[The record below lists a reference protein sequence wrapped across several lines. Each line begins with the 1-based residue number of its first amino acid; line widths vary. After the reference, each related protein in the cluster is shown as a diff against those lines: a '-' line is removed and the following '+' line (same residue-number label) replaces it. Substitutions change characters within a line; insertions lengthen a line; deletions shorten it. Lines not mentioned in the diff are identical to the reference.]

1 MSSAPEKVY
10 VVIATHN
17 AMPWV
22 ERCFTS
28 IRNSSY
34 PLTTVVVDNASVD
47 ETVVTIARDFPEVT
61 IITNAVNLGFG
72 AANNQ
77 GMNRALRDGAD
88 YIFLLNQDT
97 WIFPDTVE
105 KLVEAVRREPQ
116 FGIASPIHYCADEK
130 TYDDAFCSYLVKEY
144 AEQPDMLPQ
153 GIYPAPFIN
162 AAAWLIQ
169 RKCLEHV
176 GGFGDLFYHY
186 GEDRDYVQR
195 LHYFHYKLGF
205 VNSAGIVHDRPPR
218 RFVLET
224 LNKTV
229 WYYSVGAKA
238 RLADINRPYAIAWMA
253 VWFWF
258 VKDMVALLFKG
269 KAFALPALF
278 KVFYSVFIRGSK
290 SITRY
295 RSAIRTAK
303 QHKFLF
309 ILTGGPDP

>member
-72 AANNQ
+72 ATNNQ

-97 WIFPDTVE
+97 WIFPDTIT
-105 KLVEAVRREPQ
+105 KLVDAMRREPQ
-116 FGIASPIHYCADEK
+116 FGIASPIHYCADET
-130 TYDDAFCSYLVKEY
+130 TYDNAFYGYLKKEY
-144 AEQPDMLPQ
+144 NEHPNTLPP
-153 GIYPAPFIN
+153 GIYPSQFIN
-162 AAAWLIQ
+162 AAAWLVQ
-169 RKCLEHV
+169 CKCLEDV

-195 LHYFHYKLGF
+195 LHYFGYKLGF
-205 VNSAGIVHDRPPR
+205 VNLAGIVHDRPAR
-218 RFVLET
+218 RFALKT
-224 LNKTV
+224 LDEVV
-229 WYYSVGAKA
+229 WYYTFGTKA
-238 RLADINRPYAIAWMA
+238 RLANINKPYASTRIA
-253 VWFWF
+253 VWLWF
-258 VKDMVALLFKG
+258 AKDMIAMMLTGKMFAVA
-269 KAFALPALF
+269 AMA
-278 KVFYSVFIRGSK
+278 KVSSDVFIRGSK
-290 SITRY
+290 KIVQYRQSISDNTRY
-295 RSAIRTAK
+295 R
-303 QHKFLF
+303 FL
-309 ILTGGPDP
+309 GVDE